1 MKISLCAIVKNES
14 QSLPKCLESVQSLVD
29 EIIVLDTGSTDK
41 TPKIA
46 QEFGAKVYH
55 FQWCNDFSVARNEA
69 LKYVQGDWVL
79 VLDADE
85 VLRLEIVPQLKQVIQ
100 QPNLLVVN
108 LIREEIGAKQAPY
121 SLVSRLFRKHPEVYF
136 SRPYHAMIDD
146 SVSLLLQKEPQWQIA
161 SLSDVAIL
169 HYGYEPGAIAS
180 RNKFQTAKTTMEG
193 YLKQHPND
201 PYVCNKLGALYL
213 EIGEISQGIEL
224 LQRGLT
230 AHSIDAGVLYEL
242 HYHLGIAYESLQQLN
257 LAGSHYKT
265 ATKLPILPGLKLGAW
280 INLGNV
286 LKATNQ
292 LKEAQKAYATAI
304 EIDPGF
310 AVGYYNLGMLL
321 KQMGRFTDAIALYQ
335 QAIKL
340 NPNYAEAYQNLGVVF
355 LKIGNVSESL
365 IAFQRAIKLH
375 QTNNPS
381 EAARLRQGLKE
392 MGLGTGDW

>member
-1 MKISLCAIVKNES
+1 MKLSLCAIAKNES
-14 QSLPKCLESVQSLVD
+14 ISLPNCLKSVQNVVD

-41 TPKIA
+41 TPEIA

-55 FQWCNDFSVARNEA
+55 FQWCNDFSAARNEA

-85 VLRLEIVPQLKQVIQ
+85 VLKSEIVPQLKQVIQ

-121 SLVSRLFRKHPEVYF
+121 SLVSRLFRKQKEVYF

-161 SLSDVAIL
+161 NLSDVAIL
-169 HYGYEPGAIAS
+169 HYGYAPGAIAS

-213 EIGEISQGIEL
+213 EIGEKNKGIEL

-230 AHSIDAGVLYEL
+230 SNFIDAGLLYEL

-257 LAGSHYKT
+257 LAESHYQT
-265 ATKLPILPGLKLGAW
+265 ATKLPILPELKLGAW

-310 AVGYYNLGMLL
+310 AVGYYNLGMLF
-321 KQMGRFTDAIALYQ
+321 KQMGKLEDAIALYQ
-335 QAIKL
+335 HAIKL
-340 NPNYAEAYQNLGVVF
+340 NPNYADAYQNLGVIF
-355 LKIGNVSESL
+355 LKVGNVLESL
-365 IAFQRAIKLH
+365 LAFQRAIELH
-375 QTNNPS
+375 ETNNPS
-381 EAARLRQGLKE
+381 EATRLRQGLKE
-392 MGLGTGDW
+392 IGLIIGN

>member
-1 MKISLCAIVKNES
+1 MKISLCTIAKNES
-14 QSLPKCLESVQSLVD
+14 NSLQNCLKSVQNVVD

-41 TPKIA
+41 TPEIA

-85 VLRLEIVPQLKQVIQ
+85 ALKPEIVTQLKQVIQ

-108 LIREEIGAKQAPY
+108 LIRQEIGAKQAPY
-121 SLVSRLFRKHPEVYF
+121 SLVSRLFRKHSEVYF

-169 HYGYEPGAIAS
+169 HYGYAPGAIAS
-180 RNKFQTAKTTMEG
+180 RNKFQNAKTTMEG
-193 YLKQHPND
+193 YLNQHPND

-213 EIGEISQGIEL
+213 EIGETSKGIEL
-224 LQRGLT
+224 LQRGLI
-230 AHSIDAGVLYEL
+230 ADFIDLGVLYEL
-242 HYHLGIAYESLQQLN
+242 HYHLGITYESLQQEN
-257 LAGSHYKT
+257 LAISHYQA
-265 ATKLPILPGLKLGAW
+265 ATQLDILPQLKLGAW
-280 INLGNV
+280 INLGNA
-286 LKATNQ
+286 LKTTNQ
-292 LKEAQKAYATAI
+292 LKEAQEAYGNAI
-304 EIDPGF
+304 AIDPNF
-310 AVGYYNLGMLL
+310 AVSYYNLGMLL

-365 IAFQRAIKLH
+365 IAFQRAIELH
-375 QTNNPS
+375 EINNPS

-392 MGLGTGDW
+392 MGLGTGE

>member
-1 MKISLCAIVKNES
+1 MKLSLCAIAKNES
-14 QSLPKCLESVQSLVD
+14 TSLPNCLKSVQKVVD

-41 TPKIA
+41 TPEIA
-46 QEFGAKVYH
+46 KNFGAKVYH
-55 FQWCNDFSVARNEA
+55 FQWCNDFSAARNEA

-85 VLRLEIVPQLKQVIQ
+85 VLKPEIIPQLKQVIQ

-108 LIREEIGAKQAPY
+108 LVRQEIGAKQTPY

-169 HYGYEPGAIAS
+169 HYGYAPGAIAS
-180 RNKFQTAKTTMEG
+180 RNKFPTAKTTMEG
-193 YLKQHPND
+193 YLNQHPND

-213 EIGEISQGIEL
+213 EIGEKSKGIEL

-230 AHSIDAGVLYEL
+230 ANTIDAGVLYEL
-242 HYHLGIAYESLQQLN
+242 HYHLGIGYESLQQLN
-257 LAGSHYKT
+257 LAQSHYQT
-265 ATKLPILPGLKLGAW
+265 ATKLDILPQLKLGAF

-286 LKATNQ
+286 LKARNQ
-292 LKEAQKAYATAI
+292 LEAAQEAYTSAI
-304 EIDPGF
+304 AIDPNF

-321 KQMGRFTDAIALYQ
+321 KHKGRFADAIALYQ

-340 NPNYAEAYQNLGVVF
+340 NPNYADAYQNLGVVF
-355 LKIGNVSESL
+355 LKVGNVAESL
-365 IAFQRAIKLH
+365 VAFQRAIELH
-375 QTNNPS
+375 EKNNPS

-392 MGLGTGDW
+392 MGFGEL

>member
-1 MKISLCAIVKNES
+1 MKLSLCTIAKNES
-14 QSLPKCLESVQSLVD
+14 QSLPNCLKSVQNVVD

-41 TPKIA
+41 TPEIA
-46 QEFGAKVYH
+46 QGFGAKVYH
-55 FQWCNDFSVARNEA
+55 FQWCNDFSAARNEA

-85 VLRLEIVPQLKQVIQ
+85 VLKPEIVPQLKQVIQ

-108 LIREEIGAKQAPY
+108 LIRQEIGAKQAPY
-121 SLVSRLFRKHPEVYF
+121 SLVSRLFRKHSEVYF

-146 SVSLLLQKEPQWQIA
+146 SVSLLLQKEPQWEIA

-169 HYGYEPGAIAS
+169 HYGYAPGAIAS
-180 RNKFQTAKTTMEG
+180 RNKFPTAKTTMEG

-213 EIGEISQGIEL
+213 EVGEKAKGIEL

-230 AHSIDAGVLYEL
+230 ADSIDAGVLYEL

-257 LAGSHYKT
+257 LAESHYQT
-265 ATKLPILPGLKLGAW
+265 AIKLNILPQLKLGAF

-286 LKATNQ
+286 LKARNQ
-292 LKEAQKAYATAI
+292 LEAAQEVYRNAI
-304 EIDPGF
+304 AIDPNF

-340 NPNYAEAYQNLGVVF
+340 NPNYADAYQNLGVVF
-355 LKIGNVSESL
+355 LKVGNVGESL
-365 IAFQRAIKLH
+365 VAFQRAIELH
-375 QTNNPS
+375 KINNPS
-381 EAARLRQGLKE
+381 EAARLRQGLTE
-392 MGLGTGDW
+392 MGFGEF

>member
-1 MKISLCAIVKNES
+1 MKLSLCTIAKNEAT
-14 QSLPKCLESVQSLVD
+14 SLPNCLKSVRNVVD

-41 TPKIA
+41 TPEIA

-69 LKYVQGDWVL
+69 LKYVQGEWVL

-85 VLRLEIVPQLKQVIQ
+85 VLKPEIIPQLKQVIQ
-100 QPNLLVVN
+100 QPNLLIVN

-121 SLVSRLFRKHPEVYF
+121 SLVSRLFRKHPKIYF

-146 SVSLLLQKEPQWQIA
+146 SISLLLEKEPQWKIG

-193 YLKQHPND
+193 YLNQHPND

-213 EIGEISQGIEL
+213 ETGETSKGIKL

-230 AHSIDAGVLYEL
+230 AHSVDPGVLYEL

-257 LAGSHYKT
+257 LAESHYQT
-265 ATKLPILPGLKLGAW
+265 ATKLDILPQLKLGAF

-286 LKATNQ
+286 LKARNQ
-292 LKEAQKAYATAI
+292 LEAAQETYANAI
-304 EIDPGF
+304 AIDPDF

-321 KQMGRFTDAIALYQ
+321 KQMGRFADAIALYQ

-355 LKIGNVSESL
+355 LKVGNVGESL
-365 IAFQRAIKLH
+365 VAFQRAIELH
-375 QTNNPS
+375 QINNPS
-381 EAARLRQGLKE
+381 EAERLRQGLKE
-392 MGLGTGDW
+392 MGFGEL

>member
-1 MKISLCAIVKNES
+1 MKLSLCAIAKNEAT
-14 QSLPKCLESVQSLVD
+14 SLPNCLKSVTNVVD

-46 QEFGAKVYH
+46 QDFGAKVYH
-55 FQWCNDFSVARNEA
+55 FQWCNDFSAARNEA

-85 VLRLEIVPQLKQVIQ
+85 VLKPEIVPQLKQVIQ

-108 LIREEIGAKQAPY
+108 LVRLEIGAKQAPY

-161 SLSDVAIL
+161 NLSDVAIL
-169 HYGYEPGAIAS
+169 HYGYAPGAIAS

-193 YLKQHPND
+193 YLKHHPND
-201 PYVCNKLGALYL
+201 PYVCNKLGALYT
-213 EIGEISQGIEL
+213 EIGETFKGIEL

-230 AHSIDAGVLYEL
+230 ANTIDAGVFYEL
-242 HYHLGIAYESLQQLN
+242 HYHLGIAYESLEQLD
-257 LAGSHYKT
+257 LAQLHYQT
-265 ATKLPILPGLKLGAW
+265 ATKSPILPELKLGAW

-310 AVGYYNLGMLL
+310 EVSHYNLGMLF
-321 KQMGRFTDAIALYQ
+321 KQIGRISDAIAHYQ
-335 QAIKL
+335 EAIKL

-355 LKIGNVSESL
+355 LKVGNVAESL
-365 IAFQRAIKLH
+365 VAFKRAIALH
-375 QTNNPS
+375 EINNPS
-381 EAARLRQGLKE
+381 EATRLRQGLKE
-392 MGLGTGDW
+392 MGLVTGDW

>member
-1 MKISLCAIVKNES
+1 MKLSLCAIAKNEAT
-14 QSLPKCLESVQSLVD
+14 SLPNCLKTVQNLVD

-41 TPKIA
+41 TPEIA

-55 FQWCNDFSVARNEA
+55 FQWCNDFSSARNEA

-85 VLRLEIVPQLKQVIQ
+85 VLKPEIIPQLKQVIQ

-108 LIREEIGAKQAPY
+108 LVREEIGAKQAPY

-193 YLKQHPND
+193 YLNQHPND

-213 EIGEISQGIEL
+213 EIGEKSKGIEL

-230 AHSIDAGVLYEL
+230 ANSIDAGVLYEL
-242 HYHLGIAYESLQQLN
+242 HYHLGIGYESLQQLN
-257 LAGSHYKT
+257 LAQSHYQT
-265 ATKLPILPGLKLGAW
+265 ATKLDILPQLKLGAF

-286 LKATNQ
+286 LKARNQ
-292 LKEAQKAYATAI
+292 LEAAQEAYVNAI
-304 EIDPGF
+304 AIDPNF

-321 KQMGRFTDAIALYQ
+321 KHKGRFADAIALYQ

-340 NPNYAEAYQNLGVVF
+340 NPNYADAYQNLGVVF
-355 LKIGNVSESL
+355 LKVGNVSESL
-365 IAFQRAIKLH
+365 VAFQRAIELH
-375 QTNNPS
+375 EKNNPS

-392 MGLGTGDW
+392 MGFGEL

>member
-1 MKISLCAIVKNES
+1 MKLSLCTIAKNEAT
-14 QSLPKCLESVQSLVD
+14 SLPNCLKSVRNVVD

-41 TPKIA
+41 TPEIA

-55 FQWCNDFSVARNEA
+55 FQWCNNFSSARNEA

-85 VLRLEIVPQLKQVIQ
+85 VLKPEIVPQLKQVIQ

-108 LIREEIGAKQAPY
+108 LVRQEIGAKQAPY

-193 YLKQHPND
+193 YLNQHPND

-213 EIGEISQGIEL
+213 EIGEKSKGIEL
-224 LQRGLT
+224 LQRGLS
-230 AHSIDAGVLYEL
+230 ANSIDAGVLYEL

-257 LAGSHYKT
+257 LAQSHYQT
-265 ATKLPILPGLKLGAW
+265 ATQLDILPQLKLGAF

-286 LKATNQ
+286 LKARNQ
-292 LKEAQKAYATAI
+292 LEAAQEAYAAAMI
-304 EIDPGF
+304 IDPNF

-321 KQMGRFTDAIALYQ
+321 KHKGRFADAIALYQ

-340 NPNYAEAYQNLGVVF
+340 NPNYADAYQNLGVVF
-355 LKIGNVSESL
+355 LKVGNVAESL
-365 IAFQRAIKLH
+365 VAFQRAIELH
-375 QTNNPS
+375 EINNPS

-392 MGLGTGDW
+392 MGFGEL

>member
-1 MKISLCAIVKNES
+1 MKLSLCAIAKNES
-14 QSLPKCLESVQSLVD
+14 TSLPNCLKSVQNVVD

-41 TPKIA
+41 TPEIA

-85 VLRLEIVPQLKQVIQ
+85 VLKLEIVAHLKQLIQ

-108 LIREEIGAKQAPY
+108 LVRLEIGAKQAPY

-161 SLSDVAIL
+161 NLSDVAIL

-180 RNKFQTAKTTMEG
+180 RNKFQTAKITMEG

-201 PYVCNKLGALYL
+201 PYVCNKLGALYT
-213 EIGEISQGIEL
+213 EIGENYAGIEL

-230 AHSIDAGVLYEL
+230 ANSIDAGVLYEL
-242 HYHLGIAYESLQQLN
+242 HYHLGIAYESLEQLN
-257 LAGSHYKT
+257 LAQLHYQT
-265 ATKLPILPGLKLGAW
+265 ATKISILPELKLGAW
-280 INLGNV
+280 VNLGNV

-292 LKEAQKAYATAI
+292 LKEAQKAYETAI
-304 EIDPGF
+304 AIDPNF
-310 AVGYYNLGMLL
+310 DVGYYNLGMLL
-321 KQMGRFTDAIALYQ
+321 KQIGRFSDAIDLYQ
-335 QAIKL
+335 YAIKL
-340 NPNYAEAYQNLGVVF
+340 NPNYADAYQNLGVVF
-355 LKIGNVSESL
+355 LKIGKVSESL
-365 IAFQRAIKLH
+365 VAFKRAIELH
-375 QTNNPS
+375 QNNNPN
-381 EAARLRQGLKE
+381 EAARLRQGLQE
-392 MGLGTGDW
+392 MGFRDL

>member
-1 MKISLCAIVKNES
+1 MKLSLCTIAKNES
-14 QSLPKCLESVQSLVD
+14 QSLPKCLESVQNVVD

-41 TPKIA
+41 TPEIA
-46 QEFGAKVYH
+46 QNFGAKVYH
-55 FQWCNDFSVARNEA
+55 LQWCNDFSVSRNEA
-69 LKYVQGDWVL
+69 LKYVQCDWVL

-85 VLRLEIVPQLKQVIQ
+85 VLKPEIVPQLKQVIQ
-100 QPNLLVVN
+100 QTNLLVVN
-108 LIREEIGAKQAPY
+108 LVRQEIDAKQTPY

-146 SVSLLLQKEPQWQIA
+146 SVSLLLQKEPQWQIG

-193 YLKQHPND
+193 YLNQHPND

-213 EIGEISQGIEL
+213 EIGETAKGIEL

-230 AHSIDAGVLYEL
+230 ANSIDAGILYEL

-257 LAGSHYKT
+257 FAESHYQT
-265 ATKLPILPGLKLGAW
+265 ATQLDILPQLKLGAF

-292 LKEAQKAYATAI
+292 LAAAQEAYVSAI
-304 EIDPGF
+304 AIDQNF

-321 KQMGRFTDAIALYQ
+321 KQVGRFTDAIALYQ

-355 LKIGNVSESL
+355 LKVGNVAESL
-365 IAFQRAIKLH
+365 VAFKRAIELH

-392 MGLGTGDW
+392 MGLGDL